1 MNRVAILIS
10 GLVAFALG
18 VANIIL
24 GQNLILPLP
33 RMVERSATV
42 PWYLTWAILWLT
54 ALCAFTL
61 GAFLVSATVR
71 KK

>member
-1 MNRVAILIS
+1 MNRIAVLI
-10 GLVAFALG
+10 GGIVTFALG
-18 VANIIL
+18 VLNIVL
-24 GQNLILPLP
+24 GQHLILPLP
-33 RMVERSATV
+33 KMVERDATV

-61 GAFLVSATVR
+61 GAFLISATVR

>member
-10 GLVAFALG
+10 GVVAFLLG
-18 VANIIL
+18 VANIII

-42 PWYLTWAILWLT
+42 PWYLTWAIVWLT

-61 GAFLVSATVR
+61 SAFLISATVR
-71 KK
+71 KR